1 MSAFCVTRPRP
12 FSLSRERSPISK
24 QMPRHDGLGH
34 ASLLG
39 VLGDRLAFLH
49 NDGEQQVD
57 VLKWHGGPQC
67 PEGLHKARAA
77 SLSSSLNDDFSILDR
92 ALQHFVPSPVVSSNR
107 AQLRSLW

>member
-12 FSLSRERSPISK
+12 FSLSRERSAISK

-67 PEGLHKARAA
+67 PEGLHKARLPSAPICLRRSGCQAA
-77 SLSSSLNDDFSILDR
+77 DANHPLSEYMS
-92 ALQHFVPSPVVSSNR
+92 
-107 AQLRSLW
+107 

>member
-24 QMPRHDGLGH
+24 QMPR
-34 ASLLG
+34 
-39 VLGDRLAFLH
+39 H

-92 ALQHFVPSPVVSSNR
+92 ALQHLCRRPRCPVTGHNSDRLGEFGSYTKN
-107 AQLRSLW
+107 L